1 MFGSRHWR
9 PAVHDEQIRARDYHV
24 GQRISHA
31 QTVEKRAAMSE
42 VITEQ
47 DKEYEAREQAAAPGD
62 DQPMND
68 RVNNRSLRPRSD
80 AFVDFM
86 SSGWDNNEPEIERL
100 ESASYIPARL
110 QVLSEAF
117 PGERLVIPAGQPKVR
132 NNDCDYAFRPDSAFS
147 YYTGLGQDYEA
158 GAVLVLDPNEDGTHT
173 PMLFVAPRADHYTQ
187 DFFKD
192 PHYGEYW
199 VGPRAGLK
207 ELEAMTGIE
216 THDIAQLDDMLGKDV
231 GTENGAVQLRVI
243 RETDPQITAIVNEL
257 REGHGFPDEADNTV
271 RDDKLHEFASEARM
285 EKDDFEV
292 REIRRAVDA
301 TKHGFDNILKKLPSA
316 LGKPRSERILEG
328 AFNAVSREEGNEVG
342 YDTIIA
348 SGAHAPI
355 LHWIRNTGTV
365 NDGELLLIDAGV
377 EVDSLYTADIT
388 RTFPTNGK
396 FTDFQR
402 KLYQAV
408 LDSQQAGFE
417 AAKPGATYSDIHHA
431 CMRVIAER
439 LHDWGILP
447 VDVEESLSPEGQ
459 QHRRWLACGVAHHL
473 GLDVHDCAQAR
484 YESYQGAKIT
494 PGMVFTI
501 EPGLYFREDDLM
513 IPPEYRGIGIRI
525 EDDVLMTED
534 GPEWISA
541 GIPKQI
547 DDVEAWM
554 AQMADTNN

>member
-1 MFGSRHWR
+1 MG
-9 PAVHDEQIRARDYHV
+9 
-24 GQRISHA
+24 
-31 QTVEKRAAMSE
+31 E
-42 VITEQ
+42 VITDK
-47 DKEYEAREQAAAPGD
+47 DKEYEKMEREAAPGP
-62 DQPMND
+62 DQAMSD
-68 RVNNRSLRPRSD
+68 RVNNRSLRPRSE
-80 AFVDFM
+80 AFKEFM
-86 SSGWDNNEPEIERL
+86 TTGWDDNEPQIEPL
-100 ESASYIPARL
+100 ESSKYTPARL
-110 QVLSEAF
+110 EALGKAF
-117 PGERLVIPAGQPKVR
+117 PGERIVIPAGQPKVR
-132 NNDCDYAFRPDSAFS
+132 NNDCDYAFRPDTTFS
-147 YYTGLGQDYEA
+147 YYTGLGEDFEA
-158 GAVLVLDPNEDGTHT
+158 GAVRV
-173 PMLFVAPRADHYTQ
+173 
-187 DFFKD
+187 
-192 PHYGEYW
+192 
-199 VGPRAGLK
+199 
-207 ELEAMTGIE
+207 
-216 THDIAQLDDMLGKDV
+216 
-231 GTENGAVQLRVI
+231 RVI
-243 RETDPQITAIVNEL
+243 READPAITSMVEEI
-257 REGHGFPDEADNTV
+257 REANGFADPDNNTAA
-271 RDDKLHEFASEARM
+271 DDKLHEFAAEARM
-285 EKDDFEV
+285 CKDEYEV
-292 REIRRAVDA
+292 REMRKAVAA
-301 TKHGFDNILKKLPSA
+301 TKHGFDNILRKIPSS
-316 LGKPRSERILEG
+316 LGKPRSERMLEG

-355 LHWIRNTGTV
+355 LHWMRNTGTV
-365 NDGELLLIDAGV
+365 ESGELLLIDAGV
-377 EVDSLYTADIT
+377 EVNSLYTADIT

-396 FTDFQR
+396 FTDFQK

-484 YESYQGAKIT
+484 YESYQNAKIR
-494 PGMVFTI
+494 PGMIFTI
-501 EPGLYFREDDLM
+501 EPGLYFREDDLL

-554 AQMADTNN
+554 ADMAAEGAKA

>member
-1 MFGSRHWR
+1 
-9 PAVHDEQIRARDYHV
+9 
-24 GQRISHA
+24 
-31 QTVEKRAAMSE
+31 MSD

-47 DKEYEAREQAAAPGD
+47 DKEYEAREEAAAPGS
-62 DQPMND
+62 DQPMGD
-68 RVNNRSLRPRSD
+68 RVNNRSLRPRSE
-80 AFVDFM
+80 AFVEFM
-86 SSGWDNNEPEIERL
+86 SSGWDDNEPAIERL
-100 ESASYIPARL
+100 ASAEFTPARL
-110 QVLSEAF
+110 QTLSEAF

-158 GAVLVLDPNEDGTHT
+158 GAVLVLDPNADGTHT

-216 THDIAQLDDMLGKDV
+216 THDIAQLADMLGKNV
-231 GTENGAVQLRVI
+231 GTEPGAVQLRVI
-243 RETDPQITAIVNEL
+243 SATDPQITAMVQEL
-257 REGHGFPDEADNTV
+257 RAEHGFPDEAHNTV
-271 RDDKLHEFASEARM
+271 HDDKLHEFASEARM
-285 EKDDFEV
+285 EKDGFEV

-301 TKHGFDNILKKLPSA
+301 TKHGFDNILRKLPRA

-328 AFNAVSREEGNEVG
+328 AFNAISREEGNEVG

-365 NDGELLLIDAGV
+365 NAGELLLIDAGV

-396 FTDFQR
+396 FTDFQK

-554 AQMADTNN
+554 AQMAAEGAKDAR